1 MEEMKQCEEEDGGKM
16 VTHFRHGWIC
26 EACFVCVFFEQRK
39 VTEMVGLWGKDSFA
53 DMNKMIKKSVHS
65 ECMNWHKI
73 YPKRIGI

>member
-39 VTEMVGLWGKDSFA
+39 VTEMVGLWGK
-53 DMNKMIKKSVHS
+53 ILLQ
-65 ECMNWHKI
+65 I
-73 YPKRIGI
+73 